1 MKLNKLI
8 YISFL
13 AIGLLV
19 ISCKPDKK
27 DDPTAPTTPV
37 TDARDKFI
45 ANWNVSENSTTSTT
59 PNTYTVNITK
69 SGSLSNAVIIE
80 NFYGLNTYTVYA
92 NISNS
97 TLTIPYQQVRN
108 NTAATIGFAA
118 GSGTLTTASKINLTY
133 TTTISVNKDSCTSVY
148 TK

>member
-13 AIGLLV
+13 TIGLLV

-45 ANWNVSENSTTSTT
+45 ANWNVSENSTTSST

-92 NISNS
+92 NVSNS

-118 GSGTLTTASKINLTY
+118 GSGTLTNSSRINLTY
-133 TTTISVNKDSCTSVY
+133 TTTVSVNRDSCTSVY